1 MNQTCTLDG
10 VSFQLKEAHDFSFLR
25 AYGRV
30 FKVFDDQDSGN
41 ICFGCQKG
49 GERFFIK
56 YAGAK
61 TMRGCVSPE
70 AAADNLR
77 KTVLLYTAL
86 QHENLIELLD
96 TFETS
101 GGFGMVFCWTDAQC
115 MGRQYPEAHARFM
128 QMENI
133 KKLDV
138 FAAAQ
143 RFMAYV
149 HSKGYVAIDF
159 YDGSIMY
166 DFASGQTLICD
177 IDFFRPKPCV
187 NDMGRMWG
195 SSRFQAPE
203 EYRLGA
209 DIDERT
215 NVYTL
220 GALAFALF
228 AGYQRTPE
236 HWQVQD
242 TAFEIA
248 RKATSDDPACRQ
260 PSIWHFMQE
269 WQMALANMKFA

>member
-1 MNQTCTLDG
+1 MNQICTLDG
-10 VSFQLKEAHDFSFLR
+10 ISFQLKEAHDFSFLR
-25 AYGRV
+25 GYGRV

-49 GERFFIK
+49 SERFFIK

-70 AAADNLR
+70 EAADNLR
-77 KTVLLYTAL
+77 RTVPLYQAL
-86 QHENLIELLD
+86 KHENLIELLD

-101 GGFGMVFCWTDAQC
+101 GGFGMVFRWTDAQC

-138 FAAAQ
+138 FAAVQ
-143 RFMAYV
+143 RFMAHV

-166 DFASGQTLICD
+166 DIAEKRTTVCD
-177 IDFFRPKPCV
+177 IDFFRKAPAV

-195 SSRFQAPE
+195 SDRFMSPE
-203 EYRLGA
+203 EYELGA
-209 DIDERT
+209 SLDEIT
-215 NVYTL
+215 NVFTL
-220 GALAFALF
+220 G
-228 AGYQRTPE
+228 
-236 HWQVQD
+236 
-242 TAFEIA
+242 
-248 RKATSDDPACRQ
+248 
-260 PSIWHFMQE
+260 
-269 WQMALANMKFA
+269 QMAFSLFTDSDRSSSAWPLSEKSYHVLLKAIAPERPNRFASIDDFGRAWNDSL

>member
-128 QMENI
+128 QLENI

-138 FAAAQ
+138 F
-143 RFMAYV
+143 
-149 HSKGYVAIDF
+149 
-159 YDGSIMY
+159 
-166 DFASGQTLICD
+166 
-177 IDFFRPKPCV
+177 
-187 NDMGRMWG
+187 
-195 SSRFQAPE
+195 
-203 EYRLGA
+203 RLCS
-209 DIDERT
+209 
-215 NVYTL
+215 VSW
-220 GALAFALF
+220 
-228 AGYQRTPE
+228 
-236 HWQVQD
+236 HMC
-242 TAFEIA
+242 TA
-248 RKATSDDPACRQ
+248 KAMS
-260 PSIWHFMQE
+260 PSIFTTAASCTTLLPARRSSAISIFSAQSP
-269 WQMALANMKFA
+269 A